1 MDHVVGIARMH
12 HACGRCLME
21 THSREIRANG
31 GRDKYLARS
40 SFLLDGMYDD
50 RLLQN
55 TVILERLI
63 ARVKRVEA
71 LRRHSAEKLFPKWV
85 EVAPVAVAPRRY
97 CDHLPASAEETCRK
111 SEEGSVYVACLNA
124 DRAEEQS
131 RSRSAVDLK
140 IWRVEYDAVVVL
152 RLRRKQ

>member
-12 HACGRCLME
+12 HACIRCLME

-40 SFLLDGMYDD
+40 FFLLDGMHDD

-55 TVILERLI
+55 TIILERLI

-71 LRRHSAEKLFPKWV
+71 PRRHSVEELFPKLA
-85 EVAPVAVAPRRY
+85 EVASVTVAPWRY
-97 CDHLPASAEETCRK
+97 CRHLPTSAEETCRK
-111 SEEGSVYVACLNA
+111 SEECRVYVA
-124 DRAEEQS
+124 
-131 RSRSAVDLK
+131 
-140 IWRVEYDAVVVL
+140 
-152 RLRRKQ
+152 